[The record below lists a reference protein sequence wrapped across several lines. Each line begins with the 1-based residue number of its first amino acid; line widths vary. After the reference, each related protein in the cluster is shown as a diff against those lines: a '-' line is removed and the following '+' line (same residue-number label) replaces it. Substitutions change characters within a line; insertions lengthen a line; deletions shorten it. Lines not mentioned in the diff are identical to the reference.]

1 MTNKDKVKKKIK
13 QLYIDAINED
23 LAPNVFADKILLL
36 FKVKGSLPKG
46 WISPDDELPKNS
58 ETVTTLSSTGKEIV
72 ARFELFLGNQIWESY
87 SLEGGEEVVGWK
99 RR

>member
-1 MTNKDKVKKKIK
+1 MKEKIK

-23 LAPNVFADKILLL
+23 LAPNVFADKMLLL
-36 FKVKGSLPKG
+36 FQVKGSLPEG
-46 WISPDDELPKNS
+46 WISIDDELPKNA

-72 ARFELFLGNQIWESY
+72 ARFELFLGNQIWENY
-87 SLEGGEEVVGWK
+87 SSEGDGEIVVGWK